1 MPESLP
7 HHGLIKLTKFRLLL
21 AMQSRLLILTHPI
34 PGGHFKPFSKEQV
47 SRLMPFEGGEE
58 LEQVNEPSPWLRRA
72 FVLRPCKGSHLLLH
86 RRPIEEALGPLC
98 VPRGKRA
105 VNLCHSRATVAPT
118 ALRSLRQKQ
127 TSSRHRLY
135 ECWLYAMMTMDD
147 LW

>member
-7 HHGLIKLTKFRLLL
+7 HHGLIKPAKLRLLL

-34 PGGHFKPFSKEQV
+34 QGGHFKPFSKEQA
-47 SRLMPFEGGEE
+47 SRLMPSEGGEE
-58 LEQVNEPSPWLRRA
+58 LEQVSEPNPWLRRA
-72 FVLRPCKGSHLLLH
+72 FVQRPCKGSHLLLH
-86 RRPIEEALGPLC
+86 RRPTEEALGPLF

-118 ALRSLRQKQ
+118 ALRSLQKQ
-127 TSSRHRLY
+127 ISSPRQLFKY
-135 ECWLYAMMTMDD
+135 WLCAMLTMDD